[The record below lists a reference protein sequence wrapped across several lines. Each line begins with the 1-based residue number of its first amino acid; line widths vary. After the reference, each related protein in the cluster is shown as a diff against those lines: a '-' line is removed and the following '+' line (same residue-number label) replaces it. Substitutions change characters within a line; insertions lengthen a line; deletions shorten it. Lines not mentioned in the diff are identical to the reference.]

1 MNSEGSER
9 MAEIVTTLAV
19 VGEVLAQL
27 VVKLA
32 SATAAELPA
41 LCHDAEN
48 LARRVVDCCIDTA
61 PVDHLP
67 PEEVAALRAELF
79 QLAES
84 LQAQINGIVDTCC
97 ERITGQGAFG
107 TRH

>member
-1 MNSEGSER
+1 MNSDGSER
-9 MAEIVTTLAV
+9 MTEIVTTLAV
-19 VGEVLAQL
+19 VGKVLAHL

-32 SATAAELPA
+32 SATPAELPA
-41 LCHDAEN
+41 LCDDAKN
-48 LARRVVDCCIDTA
+48 LARRVVDCCIDSA

-67 PEEVAALRAELF
+67 SEEVAELRAELF

-84 LQAQINGIVDTCC
+84 LQVQINGIVDTCC
-97 ERITGQGAFG
+97 ERITGQGASG